1 MFKTVD
7 KMSKN
12 INAKNY
18 ENKKLKMQNRKK

>member
-12 INAKNY
+12 INTKNY